1 MRLWL
6 RGCGCGCGCGI
17 GNVWLWLRGCGCVVV
32 VVDVDVGLGMC
43 VFVPGT
49 HLALIQAVDEGLEL
63 VCMQPGGILREGR
76 EGEGG
81 EEEEN
86 ME

>member
-1 MRLWL
+1 MDVDVGL
-6 RGCGCGCGCGI
+6 GMC
-17 GNVWLWLRGCGCVVV
+17 GCGCVVV
-32 VVDVDVGLGMC
+32 VVVVDVGLGMC

-49 HLALIQAVDEGLEL
+49 HLALFQAVDEGLEL
-63 VCMQPGGILREGR
+63 VCMQSGGILREGR